1 MKRLKKG
8 HSVVGRD
15 SSGFPRDAT
24 GHRTDLPPV
33 YNHLGKRLWR
43 AEELLYG
50 EGERVRAVEPNSPFP
65 QYLRM
70 ARGEC
75 GTVWQ
80 VPEYV
85 RREYIVLPDS
95 LAENFQRTK
104 SGLFLTRMPEHFL
117 EPE

>member
-8 HSVVGRD
+8 HSTIGND
-15 SSGFPRDAT
+15 AAGFPRDAT

-33 YNHLGKRLWR
+33 YNHLGMRLWR

-50 EGERVRAVEPNSPFP
+50 QGQRVRAVQPNSPSMQF
-65 QYLRM
+65 LRM
-70 ARGEC
+70 AQGEC
-75 GTVWQ
+75 GTIWR

-85 RREYIVLPDS
+85 RREYIVLSDG
-95 LAENFQRTK
+95 LMEDFERTK
-104 SGLFLTRMPEHFL
+104 SGLYLTRMPEHFL